1 MAFDKLY
8 VVNRMMIAIGQK
20 TLASLGT
27 DSKSQRLANDIFD
40 GIVAEVFALPIDWHF
55 ATAYAELAQIATDP
69 ALGYDYQYTMPDG
82 CVRVISTVDENCR
95 DVHYKYDIGVYCH
108 TENGKVVQDDVL
120 LCDQDE
126 VFVKY
131 IVLRTNPGHWPAWF
145 TKVVILTGAV
155 ELCIPIEGDD
165 YRALRLQ
172 NRLDQALADAR
183 FANGLAGMD
192 VDAGGRDVLEGQKDI
207 RDGFMELNID
217 DYGIEY

>member
-20 TLASLGT
+20 TLDNLGT

-55 ATAYAELAQIATDP
+55 ATTPAELTKISTDP
-69 ALGYDYQYTMPDG
+69 ALGYDHQYKLPDG

-95 DVHYKYDIGVYCH
+95 DVHYKYEIGVYCH
-108 TENGKVVQDDVL
+108 TENGKMVQDDVL

-126 VFVKY
+126 VFIKY
-131 IVLRTNPGHWPAWF
+131 IVLRTNPGHWKAWF
-145 TKVVILTGAV
+145 TKVVILTGAC
-155 ELCIPIEGDD
+155 ELVMPIEGDD

-172 NRLDQALADAR
+172 NRLDKALDDAR
-183 FANGLAGMD
+183 AANGLDGMD
-192 VDAGGRDVLEGQKDI
+192 VDEDGRDVLDGQKDI
-207 RDGFMELNID
+207 RDGFF
-217 DYGIEY
+217 